1 MYLVV
6 VEFLRDGALI
16 HTQNI
21 PTECEYPTP
30 EIINWCVQTSDKFNV
45 DFWVK
50 EVRPA
55 WDY

>member
-6 VEFLRDGALI
+6 VEFLRNGALI